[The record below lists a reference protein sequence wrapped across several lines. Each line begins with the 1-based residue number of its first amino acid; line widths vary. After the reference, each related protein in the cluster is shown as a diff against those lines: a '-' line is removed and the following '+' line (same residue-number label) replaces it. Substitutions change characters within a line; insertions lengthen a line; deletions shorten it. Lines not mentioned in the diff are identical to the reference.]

1 VLGVAKLFKGQKNQV
16 VEDAGVHIKTHHMP
30 GNNIG
35 KMEIQII
42 HGMN

>member
-16 VEDAGVHIKTHHMP
+16 VEDAGVHIK
-30 GNNIG
+30 
-35 KMEIQII
+35 IQHLPVKITEKIIIHRI